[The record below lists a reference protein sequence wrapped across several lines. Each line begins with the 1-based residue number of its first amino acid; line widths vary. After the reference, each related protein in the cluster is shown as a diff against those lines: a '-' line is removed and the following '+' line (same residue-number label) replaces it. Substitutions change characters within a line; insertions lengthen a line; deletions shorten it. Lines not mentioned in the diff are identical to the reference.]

1 MQKELKQRILS
12 SVILIPIVFYLIIKG
27 SYFFSFLLLISIF
40 ISLYEWHLLARN
52 KNYYI
57 LGVIFLLCS
66 FYSIYQ
72 IRISQDNSY
81 NNFLIIFLICIFT
94 DIGGY
99 VFGKIFKG
107 PKLTSYSPNKTISGL
122 IGSYLFSLCL
132 LPFLIYFKLSDQNYI
147 ILTILFIILISTV
160 SQVGDI
166 IVSYFKRKSKIKDT
180 GKIIP
185 GHGGL
190 LDRIDGMLFAFPFGY
205 LIILT
210 NIIDII

>member
-72 IRISQDNSY
+72 IRISFFFRFTHIYHDITNVNIIKTSY
-81 NNFLIIFLICIFT
+81 NRSSF
-94 DIGGY
+94 
-99 VFGKIFKG
+99 
-107 PKLTSYSPNKTISGL
+107 
-122 IGSYLFSLCL
+122 
-132 LPFLIYFKLSDQNYI
+132 
-147 ILTILFIILISTV
+147 
-160 SQVGDI
+160 
-166 IVSYFKRKSKIKDT
+166 
-180 GKIIP
+180 
-185 GHGGL
+185 
-190 LDRIDGMLFAFPFGY
+190 
-205 LIILT
+205 
-210 NIIDII
+210 NIISASFKIRHWNIFNCNH

>member
-180 GKIIP
+180 GRIIP

-205 LIILT
+205 QIILT